1 VKEHR
6 ENPFDDGTLGYYPF
20 ISLFNEAAVCLNPGP
35 DFDFPPPLDIDVV
48 LDGKPTTSSSDAS
61 ARPAAPLMISTETDT
76 KPIIDSP
83 EIKPPLPDLLSTTP
97 DVKSCPTWRPA
108 CERYPEF
115 MQEEWAFDATED
127 DLAKVEHAKYAA
139 AEKVEE
145 DRRKQREK
153 KKQQADARK
162 KARKAAAEQVATAAL
177 GEEEREREREK
188 EREEKER
195 YGSLPALGM
204 YSERGGHNHP
214 SPSPLRYSTAYEPEG
229 SVEYENSPAPTFA
242 SYGDF
247 QGGQSGYTSENH
259 DLDMEVDQDIEAII
273 AVDPPTPA

>member
-1 VKEHR
+1 
-6 ENPFDDGTLGYYPF
+6 
-20 ISLFNEAAVCLNPGP
+20 
-35 DFDFPPPLDIDVV
+35 
-48 LDGKPTTSSSDAS
+48 
-61 ARPAAPLMISTETDT
+61 
-76 KPIIDSP
+76 
-83 EIKPPLPDLLSTTP
+83 
-97 DVKSCPTWRPA
+97 
-108 CERYPEF
+108 
-115 MQEEWAFDATED
+115 MQEEWAFDAIED
-127 DLAKVEHAKYAA
+127 DIAKVEHAKYAA

-162 KARKAAAEQVATAAL
+162 KARKAAAEQVASAAL

-195 YGSLPALGM
+195 HGSLPALGV
-204 YSERGGHNHP
+204 YYERGVQNHP

-242 SYGDF
+242 SYGEF

-259 DLDMEVDQDIEAII
+259 DLDMEVDKDIEATIG
-273 AVDPPTPA
+273 VDPPTPA